1 MTVVEVS
8 LDLLH
13 HRRLELHRAETIN
26 LAIDVVVFLAG
37 AGIDIEADA
46 PHLRASF

>member
-8 LDLLH
+8 LDFLH